1 MAKSSRLM
9 ILPMATLKYY
19 HLKTLIKIV
28 ILIKKIC
35 IDITTCKISVIS
47 QNRKQIDLIIFRITC
62 IWFSGQNVLLIKQVS
77 KKNMSLLFDKS
88 LEEKKSRKSKL
99 QLLIILFE
107 ITPFESCRMTLNLA
121 ELVVN
126 FKPKQSAVA
135 L

>member
-1 MAKSSRLM
+1 M
-9 ILPMATLKYY
+9 
-19 HLKTLIKIV
+19 
-28 ILIKKIC
+28 IC
-35 IDITTCKISVIS
+35 IDITTCKISAIS
-47 QNRKQIDLIIFRITC
+47 QNRKQIDLIIFHITC
-62 IWFSGQNVLLIKQVS
+62 IWFSSQNVLLIKQVS